1 MCKDLQKIGQK
12 QIAKM
17 DFDKR
22 NPDNSF
28 TKGIREVAARDRCE
42 AAEVRM
48 EIREVLGNLSRSA
61 YYYRQWG
68 ITPHS
73 PVERSGIETIFR
85 RHQVTQPW
93 GL

>member
-1 MCKDLQKIGQK
+1 MINQPSNP
-12 QIAKM
+12 
-17 DFDKR
+17 R

-28 TKGIREVAARDRCE
+28 TKGIREIAARDRRE

-68 ITPHS
+68 C
-73 PVERSGIETIFR
+73 FF
-85 RHQVTQPW
+85 
-93 GL
+93 L

>member
-1 MCKDLQKIGQK
+1 
-12 QIAKM
+12 
-17 DFDKR
+17 
-22 NPDNSF
+22 
-28 TKGIREVAARDRCE
+28 
-42 AAEVRM
+42 M

>member
-1 MCKDLQKIGQK
+1 MTMINQPSNP
-12 QIAKM
+12 
-17 DFDKR
+17 R

-28 TKGIREVAARDRCE
+28 TKGIREIAARDRRE
-42 AAEVRM
+42 AAEVRL

-73 PVERSGIETIFR
+73 PVERSGIEMIFR
-85 RHQVTQPW
+85 RHHVTHPW